1 MAVER
6 AERGIERRP
15 AGRRRRR
22 RGGGVPGGARA
33 RVGGGGLAGPGL
45 FGRVPGLFLQ
55 GVEVPV
61 HEPVHETRR
70 RSNRPYEHKKKLEI
84 ERYSPLRDELCV
96 VKCADDGF
104 VKLAFEPLEAA
115 VQLRL

>member
-22 RGGGVPGGARA
+22 RRRGVFGAGA
-33 RVGGGGLAGPGL
+33 RVGCGGLAGPRCL
-45 FGRVPGLFLQ
+45 SGLFLQ

-84 ERYSPLRDELCV
+84 ERNSPLRYELCV
-96 VKCADDGF
+96 VKRATHGF

>member
-22 RGGGVPGGARA
+22 RGRGVPGSAGA
-33 RVGGGGLAGPGL
+33 RVGGGGLA
-45 FGRVPGLFLQ
+45 VSGLFLQ

-84 ERYSPLRDELCV
+84 ERNSPLRYELCV
-96 VKCADDGF
+96 VKCATHGF

>member
-1 MAVER
+1 
-6 AERGIERRP
+6 
-15 AGRRRRR
+15 AGW
-22 RGGGVPGGARA
+22 A
-33 RVGGGGLAGPGL
+33 RVGGGGLAVL
-45 FGRVPGLFLQ
+45 GLFLQ

-61 HEPVHETRR
+61 HEPVTDETRR

-84 ERYSPLRDELCV
+84 ERNSPLRYELCV
-96 VKCADDGF
+96 VKCASDGF

>member
-22 RGGGVPGGARA
+22 RRGGVPGARA
-33 RVGGGGLAGPGL
+33 RVGGGGLA
-45 FGRVPGLFLQ
+45 VSGLFLQ

-84 ERYSPLRDELCV
+84 ERNSPLRYELCV
-96 VKCADDGF
+96 VKRATHGF

-115 VQLRL
+115 V

>member
-22 RGGGVPGGARA
+22 GRRGGVFGAGA
-33 RVGGGGLAGPGL
+33 RVGCGCLA
-45 FGRVPGLFLQ
+45 VSGLFLQ

-84 ERYSPLRDELCV
+84 ERNSPLRYELCV
-96 VKCADDGF
+96 VKRATHGF
-104 VKLAFEPLEAA
+104 VKLSFEPLEAA
-115 VQLRL
+115 V

>member
-22 RGGGVPGGARA
+22 GRGGVPGARGA
-33 RVGGGGLAGPGL
+33 RVGGGGLA
-45 FGRVPGLFLQ
+45 VSGLFLQ

-84 ERYSPLRDELCV
+84 ERNSPLRYELCV
-96 VKCADDGF
+96 VKRATHGF